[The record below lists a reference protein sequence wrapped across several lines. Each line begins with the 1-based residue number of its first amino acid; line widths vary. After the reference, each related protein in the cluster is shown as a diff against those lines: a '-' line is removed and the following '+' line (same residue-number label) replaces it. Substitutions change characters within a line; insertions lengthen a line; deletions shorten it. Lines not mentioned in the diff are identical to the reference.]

1 MRMRL
6 IGAGRSLPMSP
17 STTWHRQVTVSN
29 VNMEPKPSQQVA
41 SGAYTVELLVRK
53 PAHGIIRAS
62 HGRHSL
68 GCGGSCGMPPSPSPL
83 PGSAMALARPPPT
96 LLAADGCRIRA
107 AMATSSVVRLLPSAI
122 LNYRRARR
130 VLRICSSTGFYI
142 YIYNHFS
149 QLHAYGVVDHKSFDG
164 TGLHYSRKLGV

>member
-68 GCGGSCGMPPSPSPL
+68 GCGGSCGMPPSPSP
-83 PGSAMALARPPPT
+83 GSAMALATPPPT

-122 LNYRRARR
+122 LNYSLDARG
-130 VLRICSSTGFYI
+130 VCLSTGFYI
-142 YIYNHFS
+142 YLTTLLNCMPMVWWITIF
-149 QLHAYGVVDHKSFDG
+149 
-164 TGLHYSRKLGV
+164 